1 MEEKQKVTLIQMGE
15 FTFNEASYKPVDK
28 KLFDMLVDA
37 KTENPEEEKEVLSEM
52 FYFKCKADYVE
63 TAWMYDI
70 DDTKPVYVNDKNQ
83 IFCFRKK

>member
-1 MEEKQKVTLIQMGE
+1 MGE

-52 FYFKCKADYVE
+52 FYFKCKADYAE

-70 DDTKPVYVNDKNQ
+70 DETKPVYVNDKNQ